1 MKISAQLWWLW
12 AAKVMP
18 KSSQAWLT
26 AMKAECREIP
36 NASER
41 ETFAAGCFSAAL
53 LERVRNRKTLNYM
66 ARAIGAAGLVGGSSL
81 GIKAAMDMANNPAHA
96 IAAKIIFALCLFYI
110 CGAALLVAS
119 LKGLKIYATCGLA
132 LAAFSW
138 VYIQIRKPDIQTIPA
153 EFIAAL
159 NIETMALMASLLF
172 AATYLGW
179 LYTPHFDDA

>member
-18 KSSQAWLT
+18 QNNHDWLA
-26 AMKAECREIP
+26 AMKAECREIQD
-36 NASER
+36 ASER
-41 ETFAAGCFSAAL
+41 ETFAAGCFRAAL
-53 LERVRNRKTLNYM
+53 LERARARKALNYM
-66 ARAIGAAGLVGGSSL
+66 ARAIGAAGLIGGSSL
-81 GIKAAMDMANNPAHA
+81 GIRAAINMASNPAHA
-96 IAAKIIFALCLFYI
+96 VAAKIIFALCVFYI

-119 LKGLKIYATCGLA
+119 LKGLKIYAASGLT

-138 VYIQIRKPDIQTIPA
+138 VYIQIKKPDIQALPV

-172 AATYLGW
+172 AAIYLGW
-179 LYTPHFDDA
+179 IYTPHFNER